1 MNMKKASGILLFML
15 VYCYMAY
22 SQPASGADTLP
33 FFCQREFHAAYNVQD
48 TVYELSGS
56 GCVSVILVFTK
67 TDSSKA
73 QSLYEISH
81 KGKLLYTV
89 LSNGQVTGKN
99 SLSNAQK
106 DTSFRPAFDSNS
118 PVILSGIYKIA
129 AKANDSVHVK
139 LLHIGADS
147 SKPVS
152 EHIMESLIYNA
163 KVSKEARMSAET
175 YLALKYG
182 VCLEGVDYISPHGGV
197 IWSHDSNGTYSRSI
211 AGIGADT
218 TYYLSN
224 REGVSPMDTFLR
236 ISLQDSCFMLLPE
249 TYMLW
254 GHNGGGLTRSLQL
267 VLPEKQIPSSGDT
280 LSLLNRRWM
289 LQYTNF
295 GNPRTTVLIQKD
307 ALEQDTVYLLIS
319 NGEGFDDSVYCYKS
333 TYADSGYWIFPEVNW
348 KAVGSGRKAFAVGYK
363 YQERIHKNTAFM
375 AASTDEEWSEDEN
388 EAVEI
393 KIYPVP
399 STDYLHVY
407 TGMSGAKTVSIYDM
421 TGKEVIAKQGVQA
434 DAFVVDVSFLSAGI
448 YLLKLIGD
456 AEVHS
461 KIFVK
466 TN

>member
-1 MNMKKASGILLFML
+1 MKKAYGTLLFML
-15 VYCYMAY
+15 VCCYMAY
-22 SQPASGADTLP
+22 SQPISDTDKHP
-33 FFCQREFHAAYNVQD
+33 FCCQREYNTLFNEQD
-48 TVYELSGS
+48 TVYDLSGS

-89 LSNGQVTGKN
+89 LSNGQVTGRN
-99 SLSNAQK
+99 YLPNTQK
-106 DTSFRPAFDSNS
+106 DTSSRPAFDSNS

-129 AKANDSVHVK
+129 AKAKDSVHVK

-147 SKPVS
+147 SKSGS
-152 EHIMESLIYNA
+152 EHVIESLIYNA
-163 KVSKEARMSAET
+163 KVSKVARMSAET

-182 VCLEGVDYISPHGGV
+182 VSLEGVDYLSPQGGV
-197 IWSHDSNGTYSRSI
+197 IWSHDSNGAYSHSI
-211 AGIGADT
+211 AGIGLDT
-218 TYYLSN
+218 TYHLYN
-224 REGVSPMDTFLR
+224 KEGVSPMDTFLR
-236 ISLQDSCFMLLPE
+236 ISLSDSCFLLQPE

-254 GHNGGGLTRSLQL
+254 GHNGGGLTRSARM

-280 LSLLNRRWM
+280 LVLLNRRWM
-289 LQYTNF
+289 MQYTDF
-295 GNPRTTVLIQKD
+295 GNPLTKVRIQKD
-307 ALEQDTVYLLIS
+307 ALEQDTVYLLIG
-319 NGEGFDDSVYCYKS
+319 NEGGFDDSVYCYKS
-333 TYADSGYWIFPEVNW
+333 TCADSEYWIFPEVDW
-348 KAVGSGRKAFAVGYK
+348 KAAGSGRKAFAVGYK

-388 EAVEI
+388 GAVEI

-399 STDYLHVY
+399 SVDYLHVY
-407 TGMSGAKTVSIYDM
+407 TGMSGEKTVSIYDM
-421 TGKEVIAKQGVQA
+421 TGKEVISRQSVQA

>member
-33 FFCQREFHAAYNVQD
+33 FFCQREYNTLFNEQD

-89 LSNGQVTGKN
+89 LSNGQVTGRN
-99 SLSNAQK
+99 YLPNTQK
-106 DTSFRPAFDSNS
+106 DTSSCPAFDSHS
-118 PVILSGIYKIA
+118 PVILSGIYKIP
-129 AKANDSVHVK
+129 AKSKDSVQVK

-147 SKPVS
+147 SKSGS
-152 EHIMESLIYNA
+152 EHVIESLIHHA
-163 KVSKEARMSAET
+163 KVSKVARMSAET

-182 VCLEGVDYISPHGGV
+182 VSLEGVDYLSPQGGV
-197 IWSHDSNGTYSRSI
+197 IWSHDSNGAYSHSI
-211 AGIGADT
+211 AGIGLDT
-218 TYYLSN
+218 TYHLYN
-224 REGVSPMDTFLR
+224 KEGVSPMDTFLR
-236 ISLQDSCFMLLPE
+236 ISLSDSCFLLQPE

-280 LSLLNRRWM
+280 LVLLNRRWM
-289 LQYTNF
+289 MQYTDF
-295 GNPRTTVLIQKD
+295 GNPLTKVRIQKD
-307 ALEQDTVYLLIS
+307 ALEQDTVYLLIG
-319 NGEGFDDSVYCYKS
+319 NEGGFDDSVYCYKS
-333 TYADSGYWIFPEVNW
+333 TCADSGYWIFPEVDW
-348 KAVGSGRKAFAVGYK
+348 KAAGSGRKVFAVGYK

-388 EAVEI
+388 GAVEI

-399 STDYLHVY
+399 SVDYLHVY
-407 TGMSGAKTVSIYDM
+407 TGMSGEKTMSIYDM
-421 TGKEVIAKQGVQA
+421 TGKEVISRQSVQA
-434 DAFVVDVSFLSAGI
+434 DAFVVDVSFLCAGI